1 MNEERLKVIINN
13 LKSKGYTYAEVFH
26 EISNMKIF
34 EYDEEILEFL
44 DCLDYPCTNKDLKRL
59 GIEY

>member
-1 MNEERLKVIINN
+1 MNEKELKVFTNN
-13 LKSKGYTYAEVFH
+13 LKAKGYTYAEVFH
-26 EISNMKIF
+26 EISNMRIF

-44 DCLDYPCTNKDLKRL
+44 DCLDYPCTNKDLKIL